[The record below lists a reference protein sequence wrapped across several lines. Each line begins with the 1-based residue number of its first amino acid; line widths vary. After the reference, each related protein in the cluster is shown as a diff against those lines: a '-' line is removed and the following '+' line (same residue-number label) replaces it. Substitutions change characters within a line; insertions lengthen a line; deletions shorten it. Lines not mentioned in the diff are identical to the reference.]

1 MKKHNSI
8 SKRGSLAGSRSGYSL
23 IEMLVA
29 LAILALIAG
38 IAGPKAISFLSRSKT
53 KTAELQI
60 QELGTALELYYLDIG
75 RYPSETDGLKALVT
89 APTSESQWNG
99 PYLENNSSLIDPWD
113 RPYLYRSPG
122 LKGEFD
128 IYSLGRDGAKGGSGE
143 DRDLEKL

>member
-1 MKKHNSI
+1 MKKHSAFV
-8 SKRGSLAGSRSGYSL
+8 REFGAGSKSGFSL

-38 IAGPKAISFLSRSKT
+38 IAGPRAIAFLSRSKT

-75 RYPSETDGLKALVT
+75 RYPSEADGLNALVS
-89 APTSESQWNG
+89 APSSANQWSG
-99 PYLENNSSLIDPWD
+99 PYLENAASLSDPWD

-122 LKGEFD
+122 TKGDYD

-143 DRDLEKL
+143 DRDIEGQ

>member
-1 MKKHNSI
+1 MKKHAAYFRNSGTS
-8 SKRGSLAGSRSGYSL
+8 SKSGFSL

-38 IAGPKAISFLSRSKT
+38 IAGPRAIAFLSRSKT

-75 RYPSETDGLKALVT
+75 RYPSEADGLSALVS
-89 APTSESQWNG
+89 APSSANRWSG
-99 PYLENNSSLIDPWD
+99 PYLKNESSLNDPWE

-122 LKGEFD
+122 AKGEYD

-143 DRDLEKL
+143 DRDIEGL

>member
-1 MKKHNSI
+1 MAGFGKPHKKQVRR
-8 SKRGSLAGSRSGYSL
+8 SKAGFSL

-38 IAGPKAISFLSRSKT
+38 IAGPKAISFLSRSKV

-60 QELGTALELYYLDIG
+60 QQLETALELYYLDIG
-75 RYPSETDGLKALVT
+75 RYPSEADGLQALVS
-89 APTSESQWNG
+89 APGAEQFWNG
-99 PYLENNSSLIDPWD
+99 PYLETEASLKDPWD

-122 LKGEFD
+122 QKGDFD

-143 DRDLEKL
+143 DRDIPAS

>member
-1 MKKHNSI
+1 MRKNIVFKRKI
-8 SKRGSLAGSRSGYSL
+8 RTGSKAGYSL
-23 IEMLVA
+23 VEMLVA

-60 QELGTALELYYLDIG
+60 QELGTALELYYLDTG
-75 RYPSETDGLKALVT
+75 RYPSEADGLQALVT
-89 APTSESQWNG
+89 APSSENLWNG
-99 PYLENNSSLIDPWD
+99 PYLENAGSLVDPWE

-122 LKGEFD
+122 TNGEYD

>member
-1 MKKHNSI
+1 MAQKTVFTRTSAP
-8 SKRGSLAGSRSGYSL
+8 GPRSGYSL

-38 IAGPKAISFLSRSKT
+38 IAGPKAISFLSRSKM

-75 RYPSETDGLKALVT
+75 RYPSEVDGLKALVS
-89 APTSESQWNG
+89 APSSENLWNG
-99 PYLENNSSLIDPWD
+99 PYLENTSSLIDPWD

-122 LKGEFD
+122 LESEFD

-143 DRDLEKL
+143 DRDVERL

>member
-1 MKKHNSI
+1 MNKNTATHCL
-8 SKRGSLAGSRSGYSL
+8 RRSRRRAGYSL
-23 IEMLVA
+23 VEMLVA

-75 RYPSETDGLKALVT
+75 RYPAESDGLKALVS
-89 APTSESQWNG
+89 APSATGQWNG
-99 PYLENNSSLIDPWD
+99 PYLENAASLNDPWD

-122 LKGEFD
+122 LKGEYD

-143 DRDLEKL
+143 DRDIEKP

>member
-1 MKKHNSI
+1 MKRLSVSKH
-8 SKRGSLAGSRSGYSL
+8 RSLTGPKSGYSL

-75 RYPSETDGLKALVT
+75 RYPSEADGLNSLVSV
-89 APTSESQWNG
+89 PSSESQWNG
-99 PYLENNSSLIDPWD
+99 PYLENNSSLVDPWD

-143 DRDLEKL
+143 DRDVDKL